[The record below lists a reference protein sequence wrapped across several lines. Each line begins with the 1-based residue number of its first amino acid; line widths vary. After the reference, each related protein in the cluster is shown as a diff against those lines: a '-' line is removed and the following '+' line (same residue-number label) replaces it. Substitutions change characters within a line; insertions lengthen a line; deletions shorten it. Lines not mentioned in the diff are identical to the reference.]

1 MTNEMVEVMDMKR
14 AIISYGM
21 SDRHKNEE
29 EIHAIKPLIDK
40 IKNFS
45 RRNNA
50 KKTGDKAS
58 EDMSE

>member
-1 MTNEMVEVMDMKR
+1 MDMKR